1 MNIAIVGLGVVGRGV
16 YDILKES
23 HKDIHIKYVLELDDE
38 KVKGIEAKRA
48 KDIFE
53 ILHDNTVDTVIELV
67 GGKGFAKTV
76 VTLSLEYRKHVV
88 TANKALISENF
99 EMLTDLARANQVSL
113 RYEASVGGAINI
125 IDPLLTIQK
134 INRIHKVQGII
145 NGSTNFILSKIFIED
160 YSLKK
165 ALDEAYQLGYLETGS
180 NDDLDGLDLLRKINI
195 LSMISYNQ
203 IIQESDISR
212 VPLTNLTSEVI
223 NFIKDKD
230 LTVKYVATSLL
241 ENNQIMIHLEPVIMS
256 KKSFYSNINY
266 EDNIIDLYGEY
277 HKKQSFIGQGAG
289 RYPTAQAVV
298 YDVLKLCCINR
309 NPQTFD
315 QKFEINND
323 LTTYPFLV
331 LENGKIKKT
340 KLTSFKKLNSK
351 SITILGRI
359 EDDVYEKI

>member
-16 YDILKES
+16 YDILNES

-38 KVKGIEAKRA
+38 KLVGIDAIRA

-53 ILHDNTVDTVIELV
+53 ILHDHTVDTVIELV

-76 VTLSLEYRKHVV
+76 VTLALEFCKNVV
-88 TANKALISENF
+88 TANKALVSENF
-99 EMLTDLARANQVSL
+99 DELTKLARINQVSL

-134 INRIHKVQGII
+134 INKIHKIQGII
-145 NGSTNFILSKIFIED
+145 NGSTNFILSKVFIED

-165 ALDEAYQLGYLETGS
+165 ALAEAYELGYLETGS
-180 NDDLDGLDLLRKINI
+180 NDDLEGFDLLRKINI
-195 LSMISYNQ
+195 LSMLSYNQ

-212 VPLTNLTSEVI
+212 VPLTNLTSDVI
-223 NFIKDKD
+223 DYIKSKA
-230 LTVKYVATSLL
+230 LTVKYVATSIL

-256 KKSFYSNINY
+256 KENFYTHINY
-266 EDNIIDLYGEY
+266 EDNIIDIFGAY

-298 YDVLKLCCINR
+298 YDVLKLSCLNR
-309 NPQTFD
+309 NS
-315 QKFEINND
+315 QKFENTYGVNND
-323 LTTYPFLV
+323 IKAYPFLI
-331 LENGKIKKT
+331 LEDGLIKKT
-340 KLTSFKKLNSK
+340 EPTTFTALNTK
-351 SITILGRI
+351 DITILGRI